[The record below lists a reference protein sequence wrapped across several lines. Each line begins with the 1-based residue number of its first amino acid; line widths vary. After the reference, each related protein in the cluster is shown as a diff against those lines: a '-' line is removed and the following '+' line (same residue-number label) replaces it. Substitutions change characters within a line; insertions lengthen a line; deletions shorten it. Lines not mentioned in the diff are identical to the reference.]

1 MKIRIAGADS
11 SNAVFAHE
19 NSRMRVMQQITGE
32 MRQLQN
38 DLSGDVG
45 MPVRGNRNG
54 EARGSKEGSYEL
66 LRRARRARLK
76 ARTCSRPNNECS
88 QKGDAEPHLPRCFC
102 P

>member
-45 MPVRGNRNG
+45 MPVRGNENG
-54 EARGSKEGSYEL
+54 EARRSKQSRYEL
-66 LRRARRARLK
+66 PRR
-76 ARTCSRPNNECS
+76 
-88 QKGDAEPHLPRCFC
+88 
-102 P
+102 

>member
-1 MKIRIAGADS
+1 LPYVRHAAD
-11 SNAVFAHE
+11 
-19 NSRMRVMQQITGE
+19 TGE

-45 MPVRGNRNG
+45 MPVRGNQNG

-76 ARTCSRPNNECS
+76 AADL
-88 QKGDAEPHLPRCFC
+88 QQAE
-102 P
+102 